1 MDISLRES
9 RTANETEPLAICFG
23 CLQTLSKQEKEKI
36 TEIILLL
43 NWGDLMADPFF
54 NELPFFKNT

>member
-1 MDISLRES
+1 MKLSLKLC
-9 RTANETEPLAICFG
+9 PLIAYKRS
-23 CLQTLSKQEKEKI
+23 QNKKKERI